1 MPPPPDRTARRIRGL
16 AVFYAALPALGA
28 VLWLMLGD
36 DDPERNRSPVEFV
49 PIFEALIILV
59 ALGAGLNSRA
69 LLRGLTQAEK
79 AALTLFAAVFATGL
93 ATAAPDPLHGLERA
107 GFTLL
112 HVMTA
117 LSLAHLIALH
127 APARRLFALA
137 LVAQPL
143 VHLPLLV
150 LLYLLHADDPQMNW
164 LGGPVG
170 YWHVRIWGTSLAVAL
185 AAALGLYA
193 AARPQA
199 AGHVLWA
206 GVIAVLAALMGF
218 SGFRAGL
225 VALPVAAVAMLLV
238 APRAVLRRLPGFALA
253 VAIGLA
259 ASLLIPPPIEDYG
272 IFNSLAE
279 GAAAPGAEAD
289 GRMALW
295 ARTLDL
301 IQQRPMLGHGYD
313 QFRFIHQTAG
323 LEYVQPHSVVLNL
336 AVDFG
341 VIGGLALAFVLISL
355 YLRGALALHAAPVP
369 GPGRLAG
376 FAVLSVLVVMAQVDG
391 ALYHPEPLL
400 AAAIAFALLLAA
412 PRADGLPDDA

>member
-1 MPPPPDRTARRIRGL
+1 MPPSSDRTARRIRGL

-28 VLWLMLGD
+28 VLWLALGD
-36 DDPERNRSPVEFV
+36 DDPQRNRSPVEFV
-49 PIFEALIILV
+49 PIFEALVILV
-59 ALGAGLNSRA
+59 AVSSGLNSRA
-69 LLRGLTQAEK
+69 LLRGLTPAEK
-79 AALTLFAAVFATGL
+79 AALTLFAAVAVVGL

-117 LSLAHLIALH
+117 LSLAHLIGLH
-127 APARRLFALA
+127 APARRFFALA

-150 LLYLLHADDPQMNW
+150 LLYLLYFGDPQMNW

-193 AARPQA
+193 MARPQLP
-199 AGHVLWA
+199 GHLLWA
-206 GVIAVLAALMGF
+206 GAFAVLGALMGF

-225 VALPVAAVAMLLV
+225 AALPVAALAMLLV
-238 APRAVLRRLPGFALA
+238 APGPVLRRLPVFALA
-253 VAIGLA
+253 VAAGLA
-259 ASLLIPPPIEDYG
+259 VSLLIPPPIEDYG
-272 IFNSLAE
+272 IFNSFAE
-279 GAAAPGAEAD
+279 GAPPPGAEAD

-295 ARTLDL
+295 ARTLEL
-301 IQQRPMLGHGYD
+301 IQVRPMLGHGYD
-313 QFRFIHQTAG
+313 QFRFIHQTPG

-341 VIGGLALAFVLISL
+341 IVGGLALAFVLLSL
-355 YLRGALALHAAPVP
+355 ALRGALVLRAAP

-376 FAVLSVLVVMAQVDG
+376 FGALSMLVVMAQVDG

-412 PRADGLPDDA
+412 PGADGLPDDA